1 MSGLQIGPLF
11 FLKGKGGRVDLRVG
25 EGRKKGEG
33 RRSNLSVYIST
44 VFVTENMFF
53 INFPFHLI
61 LNLKSSYN
69 NIVLY

>member
-1 MSGLQIGPLF
+1 M
-11 FLKGKGGRVDLRVG
+11 DLRVG
-25 EGRKKGEG
+25 EGGKKGEG